1 MSTEEKKTDITR
13 YLGTAPIE
21 LTRRNLFGI
30 FGGAVAAIAFG
41 QGIEASPARSHAEL
55 RRLAQETGPTAK
67 IVIVDGQDLDELDPH
82 YFKGIP
88 SYYAV
93 ANLYDMVFGYDYV
106 TQEDGGLFPVQEEN
120 GDWKLMPW
128 LLDSWQVSEDG
139 LTLTFQLKQGLTF
152 SDGAPLTA
160 KDVVATW
167 QRGVS
172 DTSVYSK
179 LVFNL
184 MTVMTPDQIIHGDD
198 PAASAV
204 ASPVADQASAPDST
218 VIVRLEKPTPFAL
231 KMIAT
236 NVVSIMSD
244 EALTANATE
253 ADPTAHEFFHS
264 NSLGSTAYTLG
275 SWTPGVEWELAPNPN
290 YWNPDVL
297 KNGGVIN
304 RVIPSPQERLSLLQN
319 GDADIAFNLLPKD
332 IATLAE
338 DPNISI
344 FNFVIPWNWFLGM
357 NNRIP
362 PFDNVDVRRA
372 VSHAIPYE
380 TIIQEVMAGYAS
392 ESKSPVGTGMPT
404 SDFSFWHY
412 DGGPAKAKEI
422 LEGLGISDFS
432 FDLAVRIGFAT
443 HEQIAVWI
451 QSAMAEA
458 GGTVNIL
465 KMTDA
470 EYLEKFNAG
479 ALHAFIGEWY
489 SWINDPIYHLHW
501 NFNSAATGTNGVGYS
516 NPRVD
521 EIIAAAMYE
530 PDAAKREALS
540 KEAQQI
546 IVDEAPWGLLF
557 QINYVVAARNNIKG
571 FQWNT
576 DTATRYWMVSKE

>member
-1 MSTEEKKTDITR
+1 MSEQENQEKQVDITR
-13 YLGTAPIE
+13 YLGNTPIE
-21 LTRRNLFGI
+21 LTRRNLFGV
-30 FGGAVAAIAFG
+30 FGGAVAALALG
-41 QGIEASPARSHAEL
+41 HGVQAGPARPMAEL

-106 TQEDGGLFPVQEEN
+106 TQEDGGLYPKQEAN
-120 GDWKLMPW
+120 GDWTLLPW
-128 LLDSWQVSEDG
+128 LLESSSVSEDG
-139 LTLTFQLKQGLTF
+139 LTLTFKLKSGLTF
-152 SDGAPLTA
+152 SDGSPLTA
-160 KDVVATW
+160 KDVLATW

-184 MTVMTPDQIIHGDD
+184 MTVMSPDQIT
-198 PAASAV
+198 
-204 ASPVADQASAPDST
+204 SPDDST
-218 VIVRLEKPTPFAL
+218 VVVRLEKPTPFAL

-244 EALTANATE
+244 EAITANATE
-253 ADPTAHEFFHS
+253 ADPTAHEFFHT
-264 NSLGSTAYTLG
+264 NVLGSTAYTLG
-275 SWTPGVEWELAPNPN
+275 NWTPGVEWELAPNPN
-290 YWNPDVL
+290 YWNPEAL

-332 IATLAE
+332 LATLAE
-338 DPNISI
+338 DPNISL

-372 VSHAIPYE
+372 VSHAIPYQV
-380 TIIQEVMAGYAS
+380 IIDEVMAGYAS

-404 SDFSFWHY
+404 SDFSFWNY
-412 DGGPAKAKEI
+412 GGGPAKAKEI
-422 LEGLGISDFS
+422 LDGLGMSDFS
-432 FDLAVRIGFAT
+432 FDLAVRIGFST

-489 SWINDPIYHLHW
+489 SWVNDPIYHIHW

-530 PDAAKREALS
+530 PDAAVREALS

-546 IVDEAPWGLLF
+546 IVDEAPWAFLF

>member
-1 MSTEEKKTDITR
+1 MSGTEHEVVDLKR
-13 YLGTAPIE
+13 YLGDRPIE
-21 LTRRNLFGI
+21 FTRRDLFAV
-30 FGGAVAAIAFG
+30 FGGAVATIALATG
-41 QGIEASPARSHAEL
+41 VDAGPARSMAQV
-55 RRLAQETGPTAK
+55 RALAQETGPTAR

-82 YFKGIP
+82 YFKGVP

-93 ANLYDMVFGYDYV
+93 ANLYDNVFAYDYV
-106 TQEDGGLFPVQEEN
+106 VQEDGGLYPKQEAD
-120 GDWKLMPW
+120 GSWTLLPW
-128 LLDSWQVSEDG
+128 LLDSWTVSDDG
-139 LTLTFQLKQGLTF
+139 LTLTFKIKSGLTF

-160 KDVVATW
+160 KDVLATW
-167 QRGVS
+167 QRGLS

-184 MTVMTPDQIIHGDD
+184 MTLTVPDQIT
-198 PAASAV
+198 
-204 ASPVADQASAPDST
+204 SPDDST
-218 VIVRLEKPTPFAL
+218 VVVVLEKPTPFAL

-236 NVVSIMSD
+236 NVVNIMSD
-244 EALTANATE
+244 EAIAANATE

-264 NSLGSTAYTLG
+264 NTLG
-275 SWTPGVEWELAPNPN
+275 SSAYVLANWTPGVEWELAPNPN
-290 YWNPDVL
+290 YWNKEAL
-297 KNGGVIN
+297 KNGGILN
-304 RVIPSPQERLSLLQN
+304 RTIPSPQERLSLLQN

-332 IATLAE
+332 IAALQ
-338 DPNISI
+338 DNPDINI
-344 FNFVIPWNWFLGM
+344 FNFQIPWNWFLGM

-372 VSHAIPYE
+372 VSHAIPYQ
-380 TIIQEVMAGYAS
+380 TIIDEVMAGYAS

-404 SDFSFWHY
+404 SDFSFWAY

-422 LEGLGISDFS
+422 LDGLGMSDFS
-432 FDLAVRIGFAT
+432 FDLAVRIGVPT

-479 ALHAFIGEWY
+479 ALQAFIGEWY
-489 SWINDPIYHLHW
+489 SWINDPIYHIHW

-516 NPRVD
+516 NPRID

-530 PDAAKREALS
+530 PDAATRDALA

-546 IVDEAPWGLLF
+546 IVDEAPWAFLF
-557 QINYVVAARNNIKG
+557 QINYVVAARKNISG
-571 FQWNT
+571 FNWNT
-576 DTATRYWMVSKE
+576 DTASRYLLVAKE

>member
-1 MSTEEKKTDITR
+1 MNTNKQVVGEHAEQREQIDLKR
-13 YLGTAPIE
+13 YLGEQPIE
-21 LTRRNLFGI
+21 ISRRNLFSV
-30 FGGAVAAIAFG
+30 FGGAVAAIALANG
-41 QGIEASPARSHAEL
+41 VEAGAARPASEL

-82 YFKGIP
+82 YFKGVP

-93 ANLYDMVFGYDYV
+93 ANLYDNVFGYDY
-106 TQEDGGLFPVQEEN
+106 TLQDDGGLFPVQEAD
-120 GDWKLMPW
+120 GGWKLLPW
-128 LLDSWQVSEDG
+128 LLESWEVSEDG
-139 LTLTFQLKQGLTF
+139 LTLTFKVRQGVAF
-152 SDGAPLTA
+152 SDGTPLNA
-160 KDVVATW
+160 QDILATW
-167 QRGVS
+167 TRGVS

-184 MTVMTPDQIIHGDD
+184 MTVMAPDQIT
-198 PAASAV
+198 
-204 ASPVADQASAPDST
+204 APDDFT
-218 VIVRLEKPTPFAL
+218 VVVTLEKPTPFAL

-244 EALTANATE
+244 EAIEANKTAD
-253 ADPTAHEFFHS
+253 DPTAHTYFS
-264 NSLGSTAYTLG
+264 KSPLGSTAYTLG

-290 YWNPDVL
+290 YWNAEAL
-297 KNGGVIN
+297 KNGGVLN
-304 RVIPSPQERLSLLQN
+304 RIVPSPQERLSLLQN

-332 IATLAE
+332 LAE
-338 DPNISI
+338 LRDNPDINL

-357 NNRIP
+357 SNHLA

-372 VSHAIPYE
+372 VSHAIPYQ
-380 TIIQEVMAGYAS
+380 TIIDQVMYGFAA
-392 ESKSPVGTGMPT
+392 ENKSPVGAGMPT
-404 SDFSFWHY
+404 SDFSFWAY
-412 DGGPAKAKEI
+412 DGGTAKAKEI
-422 LEGLGISDFS
+422 LDGLGISNLS
-432 FDLAVRIGFAT
+432 FDLAVSIGIPA

-451 QSAMAEA
+451 QSAIAEI

-470 EYLEKFNAG
+470 EFLDKRNTG
-479 ALHAFIGEWY
+479 ALQSFIGEWY
-489 SWINDPIYHLHW
+489 SWVNDPIYHMHW
-501 NFNSAATGTNGVGYS
+501 NFESTSTGTNFTHYS

-521 EIIAAAMYE
+521 ELLIAAMYE
-530 PDAAKREALS
+530 PDAATREALS

-557 QINYVVAARNNIKG
+557 QINYVVAARKNVKG